1 MNSIF
6 KAIMENLKIFNAN
19 DLARLTQ
26 HRSGEVKFGE
36 KILTVPKDE
45 NPFEFIKNCE
55 ANFVLLGLPEDIG
68 VKANFGRVGTA
79 SAFHSTLK
87 SLVNFQHNKFCKGR
101 ELIALGEI
109 NFSEEME
116 IASNL
121 DATIKE
127 DRKQLFK
134 LVEKIDKEVSHIIC
148 NIIKTGKIPIIIGGG
163 HNNAYGNIKGL
174 ALAKGKS
181 VNAINFDAHTD
192 FRIMEGRHSGNGF
205 TYAFE
210 DGFLKKYFIFG
221 LHENFV
227 SKSVFHTLKS
237 ISERVKYNTYE
248 EIAVRKEKSFSTEL
262 TTALKFVGDTS
273 FGLELDLDAIP
284 GIHSSAMTL
293 SGFSV
298 EKARHFI
305 HFFGKEENVG
315 YLHICEGAPD
325 LDDSSNNHLTGKL
338 IATMIVDFIKS
349 KQLTDY

>member
-1 MNSIF
+1 
-6 KAIMENLKIFNAN
+6 MENLKIFNHN
-19 DLARLTQ
+19 DLAKITQ

-36 KILTVPKDE
+36 KIITVPKDE
-45 NPFEFIKNCE
+45 NPYEFIKNSE
-55 ANFVLLGLPEDIG
+55 ANYVLLGLSEDIG
-68 VKANFGRVGTA
+68 VKANFGRTGTA

-101 ELIALGEI
+101 ELLLLGEI
-109 NFSEEME
+109 DFSNEME
-116 IASNL
+116 IASKL
-121 DATIKE
+121 DANKKE
-127 DRKQLFK
+127 DRKQLFQ
-134 LVEKIDKEVSHIIC
+134 LVEKIDKEVSHIVC

-174 ALAKGKS
+174 ALAKGKP
-181 VNAINFDAHTD
+181 VNVINFDAHTD

-221 LHENFV
+221 MHENFV
-227 SKSVFHTLKS
+227 SKSVFNTLKS

-248 EIAVRKEKSFSTEL
+248 EIAVRKEKSFTNEL
-262 TTALKFVGDTS
+262 TNALKFMGDNP

-293 SGFSV
+293 TGFSV

-305 HFFGKEENVG
+305 HFFGKENHAS

-325 LDDSSNNHLTGKL
+325 LDDSKNNHLTGKL
-338 IATMIVDFIKS
+338 IATMILDFIKS